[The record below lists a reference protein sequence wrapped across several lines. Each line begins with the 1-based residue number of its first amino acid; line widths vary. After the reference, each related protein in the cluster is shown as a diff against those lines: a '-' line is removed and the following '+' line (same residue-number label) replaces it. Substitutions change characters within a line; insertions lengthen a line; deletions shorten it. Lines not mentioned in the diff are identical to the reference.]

1 MLEEKDLKKIGEVVE
16 EKIKKE
22 ITEVRKEMKES
33 NNSLFKEMKD
43 EFGNVRKEMKESN
56 NSLFKEM
63 KDESKKIIEGICEF
77 IEQNILPVIDE
88 TRDELK
94 REINEIN
101 SKMTTMVTIDYL
113 DEKLFDLKG
122 DLIVL
127 MRKED
132 KKVIRLVEILQAKNI
147 LNKKEAEEIFS
158 LELFAQII

>member
-1 MLEEKDLKKIGEVVE
+1 MLEEKDLEKIGEIVE
-16 EKIKKE
+16 KKIKKE
-22 ITEVRKEMKES
+22 NTEVRKEMKES
-33 NNSLFKEMKD
+33 NNSL
-43 EFGNVRKEMKESN
+43 RKEMKN
-56 NSLFKEM
+56 
-63 KDESKKIIEGICEF
+63 ESKKIIEGICEF
-77 IEQNILPVIDE
+77 IEQNILPVINE

-94 REINEIN
+94 KEINEIN

-122 DLIVL
+122 DLVVL

-158 LELFAQII
+158 LELFAQIF